1 MKWFVWMGLACAALA
16 SPCYAQNNRAAD
28 PRDTREPKAPYTVK
42 EAPRSV
48 APAKPNYSIGVS
60 PGELTPTPD
69 MWYYE
74 QARRDYLDPKL
85 SIRRKAEFE
94 TSERLRRQAV
104 MRWYGYSP
112 QRPPATP
119 DPVHA
124 GPTPPGTWGGSQYPV
139 RWAAYTATVIT
150 PPPSSGHR
158 D

>member
-16 SPCYAQNNRAAD
+16 TPCYGQGKQEAE
-28 PRDTREPKAPYTVK
+28 PRDAKERKPVYTITKPVWEASVK
-42 EAPRSV
+42 RSD
-48 APAKPNYSIGVS
+48 SIGVS

-112 QRPPATP
+112 LRPPATP

-124 GPTPPGTWGGSQYPV
+124 GPTPPGTWGSAQYPV

-150 PPPSSGHR
+150 PPPSSSHR